1 MALNPIANHKQMT
14 DGAAIRYLQRKQA
27 QKQMRQ
33 EIIIVCAWP
42 VISFVFIGLFLHII

>member
-1 MALNPIANHKQMT
+1 MALSPIADHKQMT

-42 VISFVFIGLFLHII
+42 IVCLALAFSFLFIV

>member
-1 MALNPIANHKQMT
+1 MALSPIANHKQIT

-33 EIIIVCAWP
+33 NILFLGVLP
-42 VISFVFIGLFLHII
+42 VFSFVFIGLFLHII

>member
-1 MALNPIANHKQMT
+1 MALSPIADHKQMT

-42 VISFVFIGLFLHII
+42 VISLAFVTLLLFII